1 MATWLECMAPRC
13 IKAAVHLEEAEEA
26 IRQEAGRV
34 ADMVIPCELVEAVR
48 KAGSIA
54 ICMNKYPYADL
65 ALKTMLVRMGKDV
78 DVIPCDFVYM
88 AKHIRA
94 LDGYIQRASS
104 RIDGGF
110 ELDEMT
116 IAEHAPDKKYDLQ
129 IAHNDVYEDGTFESI
144 RQRSALQMRMT
155 ADKSVQTECRMDETL
170 KQVDRDAKPNP
181 FYGEEYRVWDES
193 QMVRV
198 PPDVILCYAFADR
211 FGMDID
217 DEVKPYIRALILTKH
232 DYWPESWSTYD
243 GHWFYEIG

>member
-1 MATWLECMAPRC
+1 MAPRC
-13 IKAAVHLEEAEEA
+13 IKATVHLEEAEEA
-26 IRQEAGRV
+26 IRQEARRV
-34 ADMVIPCELVEAVR
+34 ADTVIPCELVEAVR

-78 DVIPCDFVYM
+78 DVIPCDGVYM

-94 LDGYIQRASS
+94 LDGYIQRAGSG
-104 RIDGGF
+104 IIGGF

-129 IAHNDVYEDGTFESI
+129 IVHNDVYEDGAFESI

-155 ADKSVQTECRMDETL
+155 ADKSVQTECRMDEKL
-170 KQVDRDAKPNP
+170 EQVERRIELNP
-181 FYGEEYRVWDES
+181 FDNMAYVWDES
-193 QMVRV
+193 KMVRV

-232 DYWPESWSTYD
+232 DYWPESWVTYD
-243 GHWFYEIG
+243 GELGCENA